1 MTITEILSG
10 IGLLLGF
17 FAVFFIGKKVNDL
30 WHREY
35 DLNEELVKK
44 DNAALALTLTGYYGG
59 MLMTV
64 GGALHGPSGG
74 FFSDLG
80 NLFLYGLSGI
90 VLLNISWLV
99 CDKLLL
105 YKFRV
110 ADELIRDQNQ
120 GTGAVAGGVCLATGF
135 ILYGAITGEGSFVTM
150 LAFWASGQALLLV
163 AGWVYNRI
171 VPYDVHEEI
180 EKDNV
185 AAGISFAGAL
195 IAMGM
200 LVGLTAAQDF
210 ESWHET
216 YVPFVVYS
224 ALGLAALPVVR
235 WLADKVLLVG
245 ESLSDEIA
253 RQEVP
258 NVGAAYIE
266 AFSYIAGAL
275 AIYWCV

>member
-1 MTITEILSG
+1 MQVSEFFSG

-17 FAVFFIGKKVNDL
+17 FVVFYAGKKVNDL

-35 DLNEELVKK
+35 DLNEELVHK
-44 DNAALALTLTGYYGG
+44 DNAALALTLAGYYGG
-59 MLMTV
+59 MLMTI
-64 GGALHGPSGG
+64 GGALHGPSNG
-74 FFSDLG
+74 FWRDLWD
-80 NLFLYGLSGI
+80 LIFYGASGI
-90 VLLNISWLV
+90 VLLNLSWLI

-110 ADELIRDQNQ
+110 SDELIRDQNQ

-135 ILYGAITGEGSFVTM
+135 ILYGAITGQGSFGTM
-150 LAFWASGQALLLV
+150 IAFWAAGQALLLV
-163 AGWVYNRI
+163 AGALYCRMVG
-171 VPYDVHEEI
+171 YDVHAEI

-185 AAGISFAGAL
+185 AAGVSFAGAL
-195 IAMGM
+195 IAMGL
-200 LVGLTAAQDF
+200 LVGLAAAQDF

-216 YVPFVVYS
+216 FVPFLLYAS
-224 ALGLAALPVVR
+224 LGLIALPVVR
-235 WLADKVLLVG
+235 YLTDKVLLVG

-253 RQEVP
+253 RQDVP
-258 NVGAAYIE
+258 NIGAAYLE